1 MIILQVVSLGLSI
14 IWLTLFGK
22 EILVINKAFKQQE
35 LNNLYRSAELK
46 GIERKR
52 IEERINE

>member
-22 EILVINKAFKQQE
+22 EILAIAKTLKQQK
-35 LNNLYRSAELK
+35 LNRLYSLAELK